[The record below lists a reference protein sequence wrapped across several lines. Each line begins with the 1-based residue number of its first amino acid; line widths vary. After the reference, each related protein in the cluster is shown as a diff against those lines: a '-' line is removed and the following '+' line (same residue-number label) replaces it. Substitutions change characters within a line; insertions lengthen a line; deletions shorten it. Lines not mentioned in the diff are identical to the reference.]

1 MGRDFRNV
9 AVVKGYLADGCFVT
23 EDVLPLASFHSNDS
37 RLLSSAQVRQQNGI
51 RFISL
56 RLFDESGAKT
66 EAKSL
71 NYNLKGE
78 PIEGLIRRPDG
89 SIIEDADKYV

>member
-37 RLLSSAQVRQQNGI
+37 RLLSSAQVRQQNVE
-51 RFISL
+51 RT
-56 RLFDESGAKT
+56 AQ
-66 EAKSL
+66 L
-71 NYNLKGE
+71 NTAMDQKMQA
-78 PIEGLIRRPDG
+78 PH
-89 SIIEDADKYV
+89 